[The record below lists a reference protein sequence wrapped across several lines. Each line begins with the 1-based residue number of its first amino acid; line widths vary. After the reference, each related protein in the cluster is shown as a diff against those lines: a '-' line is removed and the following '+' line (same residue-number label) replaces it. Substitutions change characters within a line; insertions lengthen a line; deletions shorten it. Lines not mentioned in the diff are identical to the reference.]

1 MLAFFLRRRRSID
14 NGKDNRWT
22 FDGRGLGAWRLAL
35 GGSPLDRADL
45 TGDVLQNRR
54 EAARAVEPML
64 KMSMPVNGMSSA
76 VGMVCVLLMLAL
88 AAAGARQQHRA
99 SEYGISY
106 HAGALSSRSESFNE
120 TMVELNS
127 VLTEAYNAQRAIIVP
142 GSEVFALESAARQ
155 VGHQGQVMI
164 LQSGAPAHTWG
175 QIFGHS
181 QIAYDVFR
189 VKPEWTTRGGFRIFQ
204 PLAPQKVVAQ
214 IQERRP
220 DVVFASHVDASTG
233 LILPDAYIAEIGEAT
248 RAVNGLFVLEGIHAG
263 QHWIDMEESMV
274 DLYIAAPQKGLN
286 GRVCNS
292 SYFLIPRIGP

>member
-1 MLAFFLRRRRSID
+1 MAA
-14 NGKDNRWT
+14 G
-22 FDGRGLGAWRLAL
+22 LAL

-45 TGDVLQNRR
+45 TGDALHHRR
-54 EAARAVEPML
+54 EAARVVEPML
-64 KMSMPVNGMSSA
+64 KKMLMPVNGMSSA

-189 VKPEWTTRGGFRIFQ
+189 VKPEWTTRDGFRIFQ

-286 GRVCNS
+286 GRVRNS
-292 SYFLIPRIGP
+292 SYFLVPGIGPRVHSPPSLADFLTAIISPYPATH